1 MTMKRIILGIGL
13 VAVTAL
19 SACAVNPDA
28 TEHYKQQTPL
38 QATLDFPDVV
48 EAEEPITFEIGLTKL
63 GNIAPDFVHLELQK
77 ADGTLSYGMQEAA
90 RLDDGTYELTTS
102 VKEDGLYIAR
112 VHAQANGSTIF
123 PAKQFI
129 VGELTEAEW
138 AALYDGAAPV
148 EAVTEPHH

>member
-1 MTMKRIILGIGL
+1 MKRIILGISL

-28 TEHYKQQTPL
+28 TEHYKQETPL
-38 QATLDFPDVV
+38 QATLDFPEVV
-48 EAEEPITFEIGLTKL
+48 AAGEPITFEVGLTKQE
-63 GNIAPDFVHLELQK
+63 NVAPDFVHLELQK
-77 ADGTLSYGMQEAA
+77 ADGTISYGMQEAT

-102 VKEDGLYIAR
+102 IKEDGLYIAR
-112 VHAQANGSTIF
+112 VHAQADGSTIF

-129 VGELTEAEW
+129 VGELTDAEW
-138 AALYDGAAPV
+138 AALYEGASPV

>member
-1 MTMKRIILGIGL
+1 MKRIILGIGL
-13 VAVTAL
+13 VAVMAL

-38 QATLDFPDVV
+38 QATLDFPEVV
-48 EAEEPITFEIGLTKL
+48 EAGEPITFEIGLTKQ
-63 GNIAPDFVHLELQK
+63 GNVAPDFVHLELQK

-112 VHAQANGSTIF
+112 IHAQADGSTIF

-138 AALYDGAAPV
+138 AALYEGAAPV